1 MKTYVST
8 LSGKSV
14 TFAVSDGN
22 RTMKNPSVNILLFT
36 VAHDSLWICGIN
48 KFEREVFK
56 AG

>member
-48 KFEREVFK
+48 KLEREVFK